1 MVRNLSKRIEV
12 VTPILAKEP
21 KRRLWE
27 FLDICLSDKR
37 QAWVLDTNGT
47 YSQLRPDGEGSSS
60 GAEELGTHRAMMD
73 LASSYCGDC

>member
-12 VTPILAKEP
+12 ATPILAKEP

-37 QAWVLDTNGT
+37 QAWVLDGNGT
-47 YSQLRPDGEGSSS
+47 YSQLQPNGEGSST
-60 GAEELGTHRAMMD
+60 GAEALGTHMAMMG
-73 LASSYCGDC
+73 LASSYCGVC